1 MTNVLGLGNVLM
13 GDDGFG
19 PAVVQAFQAEYVVGP
34 DVSVIDLGTP
44 GLDLAPW
51 LADVDRVIIV
61 DTVKG
66 DLPPGT
72 LRVFDEAGVLRRPPS
87 VRVGPHDSG
96 VKEALLMLEFAG
108 RAPRELALIGVVPE
122 RTEMAVKLSPA
133 LQEAVPIAVEG
144 IAALLARFGER
155 AIRRTKPAAATPW
168 WSRAVGASVPASP
181 PEGWTASETARVTN
195 CQQARAEVVE
205 RQQLLEQIG
214 ALQIDRNLAKARHFV
229 IHGSGDVRE

>member
-1 MTNVLGLGNVLM
+1 VSNDERRTTNPHDARRTANDERRTTMTNVLGLGNVLM

-19 PAVVQAFQAEYVVGP
+19 PAVVRAFEAEYVVGP

-44 GLDLAPW
+44 GLDLTPW

-72 LRVFDEAGVLRRPPS
+72 LRVFDGAGVLRRPPS
-87 VRVGPHDSG
+87 VRIGPHDPG

-122 RTEMAVKLSPA
+122 RTEMAVQLSPA
-133 LQEAVPIAVEG
+133 LQQALPLAVEA
-144 IAALLARFGER
+144 IAALLVRFGER
-155 AIRRTKPAAATPW
+155 PIRRARPRSAPVW
-168 WSRAVGASVPASP
+168 WSR
-181 PEGWTASETARVTN
+181 
-195 CQQARAEVVE
+195 E
-205 RQQLLEQIG
+205 RNV
-214 ALQIDRNLAKARHFV
+214 A
-229 IHGSGDVRE
+229 